1 MKRRFSLSQL
11 IGNII
16 MLKNNN
22 KTLLF
27 SAISVLMLSACGGG
41 SDSEKPAPQTPPPT
55 AVNAAPVIT
64 STNFETKEDNQ
75 LTAALS
81 ASDVENDSITF
92 SLVSEPTNGEL
103 TLNSDGS
110 FVYTGNQNYFGNDSF
125 SVKANDGSSDST
137 TQSLAI
143 VISAVNDEPIVTA
156 SNFAVDEDNQLTAAL
171 SASDVENDS
180 LTFSL
185 VSEPT
190 NGELTLNSDGSFVY
204 TGNQNYFGNDSFSV
218 KANDGTLDS
227 PVQTLSINVSAV
239 NDAPVAADNVA
250 ISTRR
255 DLPVTINLLAQDID
269 NTELV
274 YQVSTQPAS
283 GVIGIEGSDVTYT
296 PNSGA
301 EGADSFTVSVS
312 DGEANAS
319 TEVTVINDLSYSGTV
334 ISDDMNGVQVLL
346 TAGNDLHT
354 TTPDQNGDFKF
365 YGVDADQFSVKVRKS
380 GYRSSP
386 SKMINLET
394 NQSSSVPKPIA
405 KFSAQQQSSYED
417 SAFEL
422 TKIEGDNFIYHWEE
436 DQTTAGTDYSASVN
450 QPVEVEFLDETL
462 TIIDDSSAD
471 KLRQDYNILLVDT
484 EESAWDQEQAFRILE
499 TMKTIPQEVRDPYET
514 QSLLSS
520 KWMITS
526 DFLQDDIQIN
536 ESLGQKTVLI
546 SSAVF
551 TNATPRVALVEGKRG
566 IYYSNKLHHALV
578 RYVTDNGTNKKAY
591 ERILNERYGVTTVI
605 KSYPTLTART
615 TNEGR
620 GRFQAFQAEEIV
632 RIINMFEE
640 MPSGFHALPE
650 LKYLVRRLNGTP
662 HPLYPTAPAVAWPS
676 IGYIEF
682 METAFTSSSVEHLHR
697 LIIHEKAHF
706 LWANQ
711 FDEQLKDD
719 WIELGGWSENEGVWT
734 TTKQTEFVSAYA
746 HSENPNEDMAESVSY
761 FMVNPDAL
769 RSRALAKYEFVRD
782 RIMQGNIYLSTIR
795 EDLTFQVYNLFPD
808 YVFPGK
814 IKRVDIEVVG
824 ADDADKTVYIE
835 LELHA
840 LDAQEEG
847 ASRAFT
853 RIHSEIGTYKDLHF
867 YPVDDNGNRLG
878 NGAVGTTLKGS
889 FSLDKRAKAGY
900 WRPRQIQIV
909 DAVGNRRL
917 EGANDFGWKLYVNN
931 KEEDQIAPSYV
942 SNTAQLTKS
951 ITNRESQ
958 EVQIIHASWQVDENA
973 DMKARQACYAS
984 LNDEID
990 TTYRVEA
997 HGEYRSSTESC
1008 NVNFVMPHY
1017 MPSSNYTMNFVK
1029 MEDAALNT
1037 RGVYFTNP
1045 GHGLGEEEQVIDE
1058 QPQQIQLITNNQDLE
1073 APELDLNHISVVATA
1088 MKPEEPNGETE
1099 VKITFRV
1106 RDNISGYNIASIIL
1120 RDPQGTDHQ
1129 YWAYNDSTHKLFPE
1143 SDPTQY
1149 QEFTRTI
1156 ILPLGSAPGTWG
1168 ISEMTV
1174 YDRAGN
1180 FKFND
1185 FTEIVHFDV
1194 TD

>member
-1 MKRRFSLSQL
+1 
-11 IGNII
+11 
-16 MLKNNN
+16 MLKNNY
-22 KTLLF
+22 KTLL
-27 SAISVLMLSACGGG
+27 SYAISVVLLSACGGG
-41 SDSEKPAPQTPPPT
+41 SDSEKKTPTTPPPVAT
-55 AVNAAPVIT
+55 NAAPVIT
-64 STNFETKEDNQ
+64 STNFEAKEDIP
-75 LTAALS
+75 LSATLS
-81 ASDVENDSITF
+81 ASDTDNDTLTF
-92 SLVSEPTNGEL
+92 SVVSGPENGEL

-110 FVYTGNQNYFGNDSF
+110 FVYTGKQNYFGNDTFSVKANDGSVDSAVQSLTIEISGINDEPLITSLNFAVEEDSQLTATLSASDAENDSLTFSLDSEPANGQLTLNTDGSFVYIAEDNYFGEDSF
-125 SVKANDGSSDST
+125 SVKANDG
-137 TQSLAI
+137 I
-143 VISAVNDEPIVTA
+143 
-156 SNFAVDEDNQLTAAL
+156 
-171 SASDVENDS
+171 
-180 LTFSL
+180 
-185 VSEPT
+185 
-190 NGELTLNSDGSFVY
+190 
-204 TGNQNYFGNDSFSV
+204 
-218 KANDGTLDS
+218 LDS
-227 PVQTLSINVSAV
+227 PVQTLMIDISGV
-239 NDAPVAADNVA
+239 NDAPIAADDVE

-269 NTELV
+269 DAELV
-274 YQVSTQPAS
+274 YQVSTQPTS
-283 GVIGIEGSDVTYT
+283 GTIAIEGSDVTYT

-301 EGADSFTVSVS
+301 EGADSFAISVS
-312 DGEANAS
+312 DGEAIAV

-334 ISDDMNGVQVLL
+334 IADDMNGVQVLL
-346 TAGNDLHT
+346 TAGNDLLT

-365 YGVDADQFSVKVRKS
+365 YGVNADQFTVKVRKS

-394 NQSSSVPKPIA
+394 NQSSSTQKPA
-405 KFSAQQQSSYED
+405 AQFSAQQQNSDED

-450 QPVEVEFLDETL
+450 QPIEVEFLDEML
-462 TIIDDSSAD
+462 TVIDDSSAD

-484 EESAWDQEQAFRILE
+484 DDSVWNQEQAFRILE
-499 TMKTIPQEVRDPYET
+499 IMKTIPQELRNPYKT

-520 KWMITS
+520 KWMVTT
-526 DFLQDDIQIN
+526 DFLQDDIQI
-536 ESLGQKTVLI
+536 SDSSGKKIVLI
-546 SSAVF
+546 SSAAF
-551 TNATPRVALVEGKRG
+551 TNTTPRVALIEGKRG
-566 IYYSNKLHHALV
+566 IYYSNKLHHALI

-591 ERILNERYGVTTVI
+591 EKILNERYGVTTVI
-605 KSYPTLTART
+605 KSYPALTARA
-615 TNEGR
+615 TNEGS
-620 GRFQAFQAEEIV
+620 GRFQAFQADEIV

-650 LKYLVRRLNGTP
+650 LQFLARRLNGTP

-719 WIELGGWSENEGVWT
+719 WIELGGWSEDNGIWT

-746 HSENPNEDMAESVSY
+746 HSENPNEDMAESISY

-782 RIMQGNIYLSTIR
+782 RIMQGNIYISTIR

-867 YPVDDNGNRLG
+867 YPVDANGNRLG

-889 FSLDKRAKAGY
+889 FNLDKRAKAGY

-917 EGANDFGWKLYVNN
+917 EGVNDFGWKLYVNN

-942 SNTAQLTKS
+942 SNTAELTKS
-951 ITNRESQ
+951 VTNRESQ

-973 DMKARQACYAS
+973 EMNSVKACYAS

-990 TTYRVEA
+990 TTYRVVA
-997 HGEYRSSTESC
+997 YGEYSSSTESC

-1017 MPSSNYTMNFVK
+1017 MPSSNYKMNFVK

-1045 GHGLGEEEQVIDE
+1045 GHRLRQEQQVIDE

-1099 VKITFRV
+1099 VKVTFQV

-1129 YWAYNDSTHKLFPE
+1129 YWAYNDSTYKLFPT

-1149 QEFTRTI
+1149 REFTRTI

-1185 FTEIVHFDV
+1185 FTEIVRFDV